1 MVYRGWR
8 AAVLGAALAL
18 AGGEA
23 AMAFGGGLVLASATE
38 GRLVD
43 GEGAPAAGVTLR
55 RRWSWGW
62 TGAEGEDRAETDAE
76 GRFRFPEVTGS
87 SLTARIM
94 PHEPSVRVEIEAERG
109 EGGPLTLLSYQKAT
123 YAAGWEAEAAG
134 LSDFRVVC
142 RIDAE
147 PSDDGLFWGTCR
159 AAEGTR

>member
-1 MVYRGWR
+1 MIGKASR

-18 AGGEA
+18 GGGEG

-43 GEGAPAAGVTLR
+43 AGGAPAAGVVLR

-62 TGAEGEDRAETDAE
+62 TGREGEDRAETDAE

-87 SLTARIM
+87 SLSARVM

-109 EGGPLTLLSYQKAT
+109 DGPLTILSYQKAT
-123 YAAGWEAEAAG
+123 YAAGWEAESAG
-134 LSDFRVVC
+134 LSEFRLLC

-147 PSDDGLFWGTCR
+147 PSADGLFWGTCR
-159 AAEGTR
+159 AAEDAR